1 MPIATIHVLEGR
13 YDERRLSK
21 VSTAVQDALVG
32 ILKIPPDDFFQ
43 IIHVFPPKRFLHT
56 PSFLGLKY
64 SDDFILLELA
74 FISGR
79 SRETRLALLKEL
91 NARIVAGAGIS
102 PDDLMVHL
110 SEDPGENYSFGQGLA
125 QRAVS
130 SQRQEEVPRALIDA
144 ALPAVLKSSS
154 DSGGQTNLTEAVIIA
169 ALVRAKPG
177 KEEELARRLH
187 ALVEASRSDR
197 GVITYDLHHSLE
209 DPALW
214 FLYERYQS
222 QEHLNKHL
230 ENTVVRSFLADSATL
245 VEGRV
250 DIRKFRLASER
261 P

>member
-1 MPIATIHVLEGR
+1 MPIATIHVLEGQ

-21 VSTAVQDALVG
+21 VSTAVQDALVS
-32 ILKIPPDDFFQ
+32 ILVIPPDDFFQ
-43 IIHVFPPKRFLHT
+43 IIHVFPRKRFLHT

-79 SRETRLALLKEL
+79 SKETRLALLREL
-91 NARIVAGAGIS
+91 NTRIVAGAGIS

-130 SQRQEEVPRALIDA
+130 SQRQEEVPRAL
-144 ALPAVLKSSS
+144 VESSS
-154 DSGGQTNLTEAVIIA
+154 DSGGQTNATEAVIIA

-187 ALVEASRSDR
+187 VLVEASRLDR

-230 ENTVVRSFLADSATL
+230 ENAVVRSFLADSATL
-245 VEGRV
+245 VDGRV
-250 DIRKFRLASER
+250 DIRKFRMASER

>member
-21 VSTAVQDALVG
+21 VSTAVQDALVS

-43 IIHVFPPKRFLHT
+43 IIHVLPPKRFLHT

-79 SRETRLALLKEL
+79 SKETRLALLKEL

-130 SQRQEEVPRALIDA
+130 SQRQEEVPRAL
-144 ALPAVLKSSS
+144 VESSS
-154 DSGGQTNLTEAVIIA
+154 DSGGQTNATEAVIIA

-187 ALVEASRSDR
+187 VLVEASRLDR

-222 QEHLNKHL
+222 QEHLDKHL
-230 ENTVVRSFLADSATL
+230 ENTVLRSFLADSATL
-245 VEGRV
+245 VDGQV
-250 DIRKFRLASER
+250 DIRKFRMASER